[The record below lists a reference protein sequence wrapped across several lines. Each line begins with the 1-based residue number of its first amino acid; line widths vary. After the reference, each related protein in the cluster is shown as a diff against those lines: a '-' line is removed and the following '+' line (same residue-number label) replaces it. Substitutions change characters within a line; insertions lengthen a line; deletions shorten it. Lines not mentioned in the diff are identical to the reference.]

1 MARYHFTKTINALL
15 EASRHIENLCAVDTE
30 YGMHHMTTWK
40 RTLAEATE
48 EIEKNL
54 GGYVRR
60 LKK

>member
-1 MARYHFTKTINALL
+1 MPQYKFTKTINALL
-15 EASRHIENLCAVDTE
+15 EASKHIENLCATNTE
-30 YGMHHMTTWK
+30 YGLQHITSWK

-60 LKK
+60 MRK